1 MKSFD
6 QVAKKINFH
15 IEKKKP
21 TTINERWIKINSPA
35 SYKFIIEN
43 SIDWD
48 TVTMNLDRSYQGK
61 WNKGSKRKKYLEQEF
76 YKDEKELNQILNN
89 HKDKLYTFVS
99 RINKEDELTCDRI
112 SILLVRLAQKGN
124 TLALVEI
131 KNLYVFI
138 IDKWLEESKY
148 LKRWR
153 GYEEELVALLERCV
167 FRYRYSGTFIGYLY
181 RTLQLSALAI
191 EPLEAYSLNDK
202 MFEGTKTRID
212 FISCEN

>member
-1 MKSFD
+1 MRSFD
-6 QVAKKINFH
+6 QVIRKINFH

-21 TTINERWIKINSPA
+21 LTINEKWIKKNSPV

-48 TVTMNLDRSYQGK
+48 TVTVNLDKSYQGK
-61 WNKGSKRKKYLEQEF
+61 WNKCYKRKKYSQE
-76 YKDEKELNQILNN
+76 YYEDEKELNQIFNTY
-89 HKDKLYTFVS
+89 KDKLYTFVS

-124 TLALVEI
+124 ILAVVEI

-153 GYEEELVALLERCV
+153 GYEKELIALLERCI
-167 FRYRYSGTFIGYLY
+167 FRYRYSGTFIGYLH
-181 RTLQLSALAI
+181 RTLQLSALAL
-191 EPLEAYSLNDK
+191 EPLEAYSLDDISPFTGK
-202 MFEGTKTRID
+202 ARIETL
-212 FISCEN
+212 INNE